1 MKQLQ
6 LAIMAT
12 VLIQGLVTNE
22 VKDTVAM
29 YKKMNA
35 NLTGEYGI
43 WGDRN
48 FVLSARPFIHCCP
61 LTSVHARNVLSSTVV
76 LIH

>member
-6 LAIMAT
+6 LAIVAT

-29 YKKMNA
+29 YKKLM
-35 NLTGEYGI
+35 LIWLVSMVYGEIETLY
-43 WGDRN
+43 WVR
-48 FVLSARPFIHCCP
+48 VSLSIV
-61 LTSVHARNVLSSTVV
+61 VHLLVYMLGMCSLQR
-76 LIH
+76 

>member
-12 VLIQGLVTNE
+12 VSIQGLVTNE

-29 YKKMNA
+29 YKKLM
-35 NLTGEYGI
+35 
-43 WGDRN
+43 
-48 FVLSARPFIHCCP
+48 
-61 LTSVHARNVLSSTVV
+61 
-76 LIH
+76 LI

>member
-29 YKKMNA
+29 YKKLM
-35 NLTGEYGI
+35 LIWLVSMVYGEIETLY
-43 WGDRN
+43 WVR
-48 FVLSARPFIHCCP
+48 VSLSIV
-61 LTSVHARNVLSSTVV
+61 VHLLVYMLGMCSLQR
-76 LIH
+76 